1 MTMSDPPIYD
11 GHNTTDEDL
20 IEAVRDALDQYT
32 PIHIWGDGVQI
43 DARGRTVTLSG
54 VTRSRSAK
62 ETAGRIAQSVKGV
75 STVDNRLV
83 VDPDVELAI
92 AQALAA
98 DPRTRG
104 AFPGILVGVVFG
116 ITFLKGTVPTAEM
129 KAAAEEIARKIP
141 GVKSVS
147 NELAITQDAETAK
160 AAPGKP
166 TVAARPAS

>member
-1 MTMSDPPIYD
+1 MTMSDPPVYD
-11 GHNTTDEDL
+11 GHNTVDEDL
-20 IEAVRDALDQYT
+20 VMAVRDALDRYT

-43 DARGRTVTLSG
+43 DARSGTVTLSG
-54 VTRSRSAK
+54 VVRSRSAK
-62 ETAGRIAQSVKGV
+62 ETAGRSAKSVKGV

-98 DPRTRG
+98 DPRTQG

-116 ITFLKGTVPTAEM
+116 TTFLKGTVATAEM
-129 KAAAEEIARKIP
+129 KAAATEIASKIP

-147 NELAITQDAETAK
+147 HELVITQEPK

-166 TVAARPAS
+166 TVVARPAS

>member
-11 GHNTTDEDL
+11 GHNTADEDL
-20 IEAVRDALDQYT
+20 VTAVRDALDQYT

-43 DARGRTVTLSG
+43 DAHSGTVVLSG

-62 ETAGRIAQSVKGV
+62 ETAGRIAQAVKGV
-75 STVDNRLV
+75 SAVDNRLV
-83 VDPDVELAI
+83 VDADVELAI

-116 ITFLKGTVPTAEM
+116 ITFLKGAVPTAEM
-129 KAAAEEIARKIP
+129 KAAAEEIARQIP

-147 NELAITQDAETAK
+147 NELATTQDVK

-166 TVAARPAS
+166 VMAARPAS

>member
-11 GHNTTDEDL
+11 GRNTADEDL
-20 IEAVRDALDQYT
+20 VMAVRDALNQYT

-43 DARGRTVTLSG
+43 DSHAGTVVLSG

-62 ETAGRIAQSVKGV
+62 ETAGRMARAVKGV
-75 STVDNRLV
+75 SAVDNRLV

-98 DPRTRG
+98 DPRTRA

-116 ITFLKGTVPTAEM
+116 VNFLKGAVLTAEM
-129 KAAAEEIARKIP
+129 KAAAEEIARQIP

-147 NELAITQDAETAK
+147 NELAITQDAK

-166 TVAARPAS
+166 AVAARPAT